1 MAARKRDYEKE
12 YADYHAST
20 EQKQR
25 RAMRNQIRRKLTREG
40 KVEKGDGK
48 DIDHKDQNPRNNS
61 PSNVRIVPRKVNRSL
76 DAAERKKGRSTYGK

>member
-1 MAARKRDYEKE
+1 MAVRKRDYAKE

-25 RAMRNQIRRKLTREG
+25 RAMRNQVRRKLTREG

-48 DIDHKDQNPRNNS
+48 DIDHKDHNPRNNS
-61 PSNVRIVPRKVNRSL
+61 PSNIRIVPRKVNRSL
-76 DAAERKKGRSTYGK
+76 DSAERKKGRSTYGK